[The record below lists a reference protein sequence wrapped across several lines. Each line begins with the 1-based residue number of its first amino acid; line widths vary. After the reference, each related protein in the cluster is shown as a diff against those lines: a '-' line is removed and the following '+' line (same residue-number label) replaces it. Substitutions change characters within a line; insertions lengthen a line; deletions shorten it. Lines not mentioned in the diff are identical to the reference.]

1 MKKKINEVNLLGLLE
16 ELENLRKLVDFL
28 SEPVRVILYP
38 IMDPLIQYLVVLDM
52 IEAAKIIFE

>member
-38 IMDPLIQYLVVLDM
+38 IMNPLIQYLVVLDM
-52 IEAAKIIFE
+52 IETTTIIFE

>member
-38 IMDPLIQYLVVLDM
+38 IMNPLIQYLVVLDM
-52 IEAAKIIFE
+52 IETTIIFE